1 MSNII
6 WYGRGDYSIARLNGK
21 DVAYISREGRR
32 WNVYRQ
38 MFSQE
43 QPLAWSGTL
52 RGSQDAV
59 EAMLLAG
66 VLKEAA

>member
-6 WYGRGDYSIARLNGK
+6 WHGKGDYCLARLNGK
-21 DVAYISREGRR
+21 DVAYICREGHR

-43 QPLAWSGTL
+43 QPLAWSGHL
-52 RGSQDAV
+52 RGAQDSV